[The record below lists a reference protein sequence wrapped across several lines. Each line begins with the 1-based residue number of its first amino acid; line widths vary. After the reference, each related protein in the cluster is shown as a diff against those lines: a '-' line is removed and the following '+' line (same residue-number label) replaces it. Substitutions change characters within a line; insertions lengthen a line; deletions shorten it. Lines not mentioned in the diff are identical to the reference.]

1 MMRAMVAVA
10 TVAGSLVAMGA
21 TGVAQMSQASSR
33 EHEGR
38 RICRSTQETGKLA
51 SRRRVCLTR
60 AEWDRAAEEG
70 RKSGQ
75 RWMETAAC
83 GGMGQTGRCT
93 GE

>member
-1 MMRAMVAVA
+1 MLRILIAAA
-10 TVAGSLVAMGA
+10 TVAGSLVTMSA

-38 RICRSTQETGKLA
+38 RICRSTQVTGKLA
-51 SRRRVCLTR
+51 ARRRVCLTK

-75 RWMETAAC
+75 RWMESAAC
-83 GGMGQTGRCT
+83 GNMGQTGRCT